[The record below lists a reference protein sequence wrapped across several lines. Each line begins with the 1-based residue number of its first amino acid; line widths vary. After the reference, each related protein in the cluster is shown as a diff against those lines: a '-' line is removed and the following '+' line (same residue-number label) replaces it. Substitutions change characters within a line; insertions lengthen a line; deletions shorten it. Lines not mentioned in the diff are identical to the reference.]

1 MKQKKIY
8 TSLIPMAFLLFLVVG
23 CSQDQTSDAYGQF
36 EAEEV
41 TVSAETSGIL
51 KSFTVQEGMKLE
63 EGQKAG
69 QVDSTQLALRKD
81 ELLASVASIRTN
93 IAKLEAQADVYREQL
108 NTAQKDL
115 QRFTNLKQNNAATQ
129 QQIDQAQGQVNVL
142 NKQINSVE
150 VQKQSVYAELQTMKA
165 RIAQVEDQIKKTQ
178 IINPVSGTVLSSFAE
193 QGELVTTGKPLY
205 EIANLEEMILRVYV
219 SGAQLPN
226 VILGEQAE
234 VLIDKNTEENESLT
248 GVVRWIA
255 SEAEFTPRMI
265 QTKEERVT
273 QVYAVEITVP
283 NPDGKLKIG
292 MPGEVNFR

>member
-8 TSLIPMAFLLFLVVG
+8 TSLIPLTALLFLALG
-23 CSQDQTSDAYGQF
+23 CSQEQTSDAYGQF
-36 EAEEV
+36 EADEV
-41 TVSAETSGIL
+41 TVSAESSGIL
-51 KSFTVQEGMKLE
+51 KSFKVQEGMTMEKGE
-63 EGQKAG
+63 KAG
-69 QVDSTQLALRKD
+69 QVDSTRLALQKD
-81 ELLASVASIRTN
+81 ELLASMASIRTN
-93 IAKLEAQADVYREQL
+93 VSKLDAQADVYREQL
-108 NTAQKDL
+108 NTARKDL

-142 NKQINSVE
+142 KKQIASVE
-150 VQKQSVYAELQTMKA
+150 VQKQSIYAELETMKA
-165 RIAQVEDQIKKTQ
+165 RVAQVEDQIEKTM
-178 IINPVSGTVLSSFAE
+178 IINPVSGTVLSSYAE
-193 QGELVTTGKPLY
+193 PGELVTTGKPLY

-234 VLIDKNTEENESLT
+234 VLIDKNAEKNESLT

-273 QVYAVEITVP
+273 QVYAVELLVP
-283 NPDGKLKIG
+283 NPEGRIKIG
-292 MPGEVNFR
+292 MPGEVNFQ

>member
-1 MKQKKIY
+1 MKQKKLY
-8 TSLIPMAFLLFLVVG
+8 TSLIPMAALLFLAVG

-51 KSFTVQEGMKLE
+51 HSFTVQEGMKLE
-63 EGQKAG
+63 EDEKAG

-142 NKQINSVE
+142 KKQINSVE
-150 VQKQSVYAELQTMKA
+150 VQKQSVYTELQIMKA

-193 QGELVTTGKPLY
+193 RGELVTTGKPLY

-219 SGAQLPN
+219 SGAELPN
-226 VILGEQAE
+226 VILGQQAE
-234 VLIDKNTEENESLT
+234 VLIDKNSEENESLT

-292 MPGEVNFR
+292 MPGEVNFQ